1 MEDRARRGTG
11 SDRMS
16 SMLYTMGM
24 ALDRAAENGFSVRL
38 LVEGCWLD
46 GHVAGNDG
54 VGVVLENAQGMHSVV
69 RTERISAVQVT
80 AESPYR
86 TPINRGSAN
95 GSAYDH
101 EDDLA
106 RPMPGPRATVA
117 V

>member
-1 MEDRARRGTG
+1 
-11 SDRMS
+11 MS

-38 LVEGCWLD
+38 LVEGAWLE

-54 VGVVLENAQGMHSVV
+54 VGVVLENTQGMHSVV

-86 TPINRGSAN
+86 TPLNRGSS
-95 GSAYDH
+95 SAAFDD
-101 EDDLA
+101 EDDLV

>member
-1 MEDRARRGTG
+1 
-11 SDRMS
+11 MS

-69 RTERISAVQVT
+69 RTERISAVQVS

-86 TPINRGSAN
+86 TPLDRGSSHA
-95 GSAYDH
+95 ATFTD

-106 RPMPGPRATVA
+106 RPMPGPRSTVS

>member
-1 MEDRARRGTG
+1 
-11 SDRMS
+11 MS

-86 TPINRGSAN
+86 TPINRGSSVTTATMD
-95 GSAYDH
+95 AD
-101 EDDLA
+101 DDLA
-106 RPMPGPRATVA
+106 RPMPGPRATVR

>member
-1 MEDRARRGTG
+1 
-11 SDRMS
+11 MS

-54 VGVVLENAQGMHSVV
+54 VGVILENAQGMHSVV
-69 RTERISAVQVT
+69 RTERISAVQVS
-80 AESPYR
+80 AEAPYR
-86 TPINRGSAN
+86 APLDRGSTNA
-95 GSAYDH
+95 DPFDT
-101 EDDLA
+101 EDELS
-106 RPMPGPRATVA
+106 RPMPGPRSTVA

>member
-1 MEDRARRGTG
+1 
-11 SDRMS
+11 MS

-54 VGVVLENAQGMHSVV
+54 TGVVLENAQGMHSVV

-86 TPINRGSAN
+86 TSIPRGSVHAATSF
-95 GSAYDH
+95 GA

-106 RPMPGPRATVA
+106 RPMPGPRATV
-117 V
+117 VV

>member
-1 MEDRARRGTG
+1 
-11 SDRMS
+11 MS

-69 RTERISAVQVT
+69 RTERISAVQVS

-86 TPINRGSAN
+86 TPINRGSSDGA
-95 GSAYDH
+95 SFVD
-101 EDDLA
+101 EDDHA
-106 RPMPGPRATVA
+106 RPMPGPRSTVA

>member
-1 MEDRARRGTG
+1 
-11 SDRMS
+11 MS

-24 ALDRAAENGFSVRL
+24 ALDRAAENGFAVRL

-86 TPINRGSAN
+86 TSINRGSSHAAT
-95 GSAYDH
+95 SFDTD
-101 EDDLA
+101 DDLA
-106 RPMPGPRATVA
+106 RPMPGPRATAA